1 MSPKVREIARR
12 IPHNVETACW
22 AAFFAFVVYFT
33 IFVLPKMSEFQSQR
47 VRVEAIEIAAE
58 NASLCEKLHIKRGSN
73 DYNQCLLDVG
83 ESGHVQRTSPC
94 PLSAKSG
101 HPYIEAV

>member
-12 IPHNVETACW
+12 IHHNVETACW
-22 AAFFAFVVYFT
+22 AALFAFVVYFT
-33 IFVLPKMSEFQSQR
+33 IFVLPIEFQSQR

-58 NASLCEKLHIKRGSN
+58 NALLCEKLHIKRGSN

-83 ESGHVQRTSPC
+83 VFRWKVGKRISDG
-94 PLSAKSG
+94 
-101 HPYIEAV
+101 IDW

>member
-12 IPHNVETACW
+12 IHHNVETACW
-22 AAFFAFVVYFT
+22 AALFAFVVYFT

-83 ESGHVQRTSPC
+83 EFRWKVGKRISDG
-94 PLSAKSG
+94 
-101 HPYIEAV
+101 IDW